1 MKVVQCYTVYR
12 DEEIVAFG
20 SSTQCAKKLGFK
32 SRNSF
37 YALIS
42 RSKSGI
48 RDRYAFVIESVSNM
62 EYFNFLAE
70 V

>member
-1 MKVVQCYTVYR
+1 MTVVQYYTVYR

-32 SRNSF
+32 SKNSF

-42 RSKSGI
+42 RLKSGI
-48 RDRYAFVIESVSNM
+48 RDRYAFVIENVSNM

>member
-1 MKVVQCYTVYR
+1 MTVVQYYTVYR

-32 SRNSF
+32 SKNSF

-48 RDRYAFVIESVSNM
+48 RDRY
-62 EYFNFLAE
+62 EYYQEALENGYATPI
-70 V
+70 